1 MLKNVSSLLNTRWY
15 LGSCFLFD
23 LRSSPP
29 KTNFLESGIP
39 MNDTSKPSLQ
49 IAEAA
54 EAILGD
60 YLIGFQLGNEPNLYA
75 AYVSSLL

>member
-1 MLKNVSSLLNTRWY
+1 MFPAFSIPDGILVCIPSLIYDHHRLKPTFF
-15 LGSCFLFD
+15 G
-23 LRSSPP
+23 
-29 KTNFLESGIP
+29 SGIP
-39 MNDTSKPSLQ
+39 MNDTSKPRLQ

-75 AYVSSLL
+75 AYVSSLLSSP

>member
-1 MLKNVSSLLNTRWY
+1 
-15 LGSCFLFD
+15 
-23 LRSSPP
+23 
-29 KTNFLESGIP
+29 
-39 MNDTSKPSLQ
+39 MNDTSKPRLQ

-75 AYVSSLL
+75 AYVSPFPLFTEGGII